1 MMNFLTIND
10 ETANGRVLNQIL
22 LTFQKNEITV
32 RQLIK
37 KRSIEEKR
45 DDQVSFRAFRERGFH
60 IRINNQQVKN
70 LDEQILID
78 NKTRVSFVELR

>member
-1 MMNFLTIND
+1 MMNLLTIND
-10 ETANGRVLNQIL
+10 ETANGRVLNQVL
-22 LTFQKNEITV
+22 LSFQKNNITV

-37 KRSIEEKR
+37 KRALEEKR

-70 LDEQILID
+70 LDQQIKIN
-78 NKTRVSFVELR
+78 NKTRVSFVEL